1 MLLGRVVTL
10 FTLLVLACICVYV
23 RACVFLVHFVNI
35 FCGMSDVRF
44 AQTDFLKYLD
54 TREKEQDPTEAELK
68 WVIQMAT
75 PEVLSNLQL
84 DSEWVRGE
92 MQLEGEGL
100 ETAAMCWRSYTDTSK
115 FIEPVFDEISQ
126 SKDAALSK
134 QQLAEV
140 LKRLN
145 EDVEPLEDEVSFVM
159 SKADILGDGVIQ
171 RPELMLVCRKRLYTW
186 QKEGY
191 LTCEIGMVFQA
202 ISVWYTLHEGLLR
215 VCDLPGQDKK
225 PPPPPHQSK
234 GRVHVSRVSQSSVK
248 AITGYQR
255 SRHRRSSS
263 DSPRNRVDESTLEL
277 FRHFDVEF
285 KAGAVRAAKR
295 QEQVSHSSAK
305 KNLACMRSA
314 VNVAF
319 GCLGP
324 LFDCCG
330 STFRRGD

>member
-1 MLLGRVVTL
+1 MCGRVLIV
-10 FTLLVLACICVYV
+10 I
-23 RACVFLVHFVNI
+23 HFVNI
-35 FCGMSDVRF
+35 FSGMPAVRF

-54 TREKEQDPTEAELK
+54 TREKKQDPTEAELK

-84 DSEWVRGE
+84 DSDWVRGE

-115 FIEPVFDEISQ
+115 FIEPVFEEISQ

-145 EDVEPLEDEVSFVM
+145 EDVQPLEDEVTYVM
-159 SKADILGDGVIQ
+159 SKADVLGDGVIQ
-171 RPELMLVCRKRLYTW
+171 RPELMLVCTKRLHTC
-186 QKEGY
+186 KREGY
-191 LTCEIGMVFQA
+191 LTCKVGIVFQA

-225 PPPPPHQSK
+225 PPPPPHK
-234 GRVHVSRVSQSSVK
+234 GRDHVSRVSQSSVK
-248 AITGYQR
+248 AITGFQR

-263 DSPRNRVDESTLEL
+263 DSPRIRVDESALEL

-285 KAGAVRAAKR
+285 RAGAVRAAKR
-295 QEQVSHSSAK
+295 KEQVSYSIVK
-305 KNLACMRSA
+305 QTLACALLLNLRSDA
-314 VNVAF
+314 
-319 GCLGP
+319 
-324 LFDCCG
+324 
-330 STFRRGD
+330 